1 MAAKQAVL
9 QLALVA
15 GAGMAPA
22 QEAAAL
28 GRLAAWEAQVGS
40 SCHPYPPSC
49 GSCRCPGAWPSRSHT
64 HRPGWRPWHLL
75 RRSRGPQ
82 RHPLQVQALS
92 ATAACTQLACTQL
105 ACTQCMHAHC
115 QLAWCCLAWLAA
127 GAAATAAAGC
137 CRCCCWH
144 CPMWPCAV
152 HSKVHY
158 FSSRLQI
165 NGLAPS

>member
-105 ACTQCMHAHC
+105 ACMHTANWHGAVWPGWL
-115 QLAWCCLAWLAA
+115 LALLLLLLLAAAA
-127 GAAATAAAGC
+127 GAAAAAAAAAGGPGC
-137 CRCCCWH
+137 A
-144 CPMWPCAV
+144 PCE
-152 HSKVHY
+152 
-158 FSSRLQI
+158 Q
-165 NGLAPS
+165 G

>member
-105 ACTQCMHAHC
+105 ACMHTANWHGAVWPGWL
-115 QLAWCCLAWLAA
+115 LALLLLLLLAAAA
-127 GAAATAAAGC
+127 GAAAAAAAAAAGGPGC
-137 CRCCCWH
+137 A
-144 CPMWPCAV
+144 PCE
-152 HSKVHY
+152 
-158 FSSRLQI
+158 Q
-165 NGLAPS
+165 G